1 MNRLLSKIEEDYIR
15 AIKEQDQLAVSAL
28 RLLKSATGNAKI
40 SKGEELN
47 DEEIINTIRKEIK
60 NRNESIIYLERAGEA
75 DNVAAEKQSIELLR
89 RYLPPEFS
97 ESEIESIIDR
107 SITQA
112 GSTSIADFGKI
123 MGLAMQEL
131 KGKADASK
139 VSTILR
145 SKIS

>member
-75 DNVAAEKQSIELLR
+75 DNVTAEKQSIELLR

-97 ESEIESIIDR
+97 ESE
-107 SITQA
+107 
-112 GSTSIADFGKI
+112 
-123 MGLAMQEL
+123 
-131 KGKADASK
+131 
-139 VSTILR
+139 
-145 SKIS
+145 